1 MNLKQLSKQIGNTF
15 RFRPLP
21 ARLDG
26 DGSRLPE
33 SDDQW
38 RLDAIPEN
46 PTRLR
51 LVNIHTGHVLE
62 LGSDNVREYRSP
74 DFLLL
79 RCNLFISA
87 QGIRIEP
94 IVQQPQAPSAV
105 PSGSSTISLRGAPLD
120 LLRYCVQRES
130 ARLFDWAEADDAM
143 AALDLTAVQYRNAAE
158 ELADLGLVSLLRN
171 GNHASGIA
179 RTILHPHVFLA
190 TASLFL
196 PGINFRDEL
205 KALFEILRQ
214 VPEDHYR
221 IRVQEILKRNLMPL
235 PRLDL
240 TLRGLEDL
248 GYLVGHG
255 PGHQDWG
262 SSLDLE
268 ITTKGR
274 RMLRGDDPYP
284 Y

>member
-1 MNLKQLSKQIGNTF
+1 MNLKELSKRIGNTF

-21 ARLDG
+21 VRLDA

-38 RLDAIPEN
+38 RLEAILEN

-51 LVNIHTGHVLE
+51 LVNIHTSHVLE

-87 QGIRIEP
+87 EGIRIEP
-94 IVQQPQAPSAV
+94 IVQQPQTPSAV
-105 PSGSSTISLRGAPLD
+105 PSGSATIQLRGAPLS
-120 LLRYCVQRES
+120 LLGYCVQRES
-130 ARLFDWAEADDAM
+130 SRLFDYAEADDAM
-143 AALDLTAVQYRNAAE
+143 AALDLTAVQYRNAGE
-158 ELADLGLVSLLRN
+158 ELADLGLVTIHRN
-171 GNHASGIA
+171 GNHASSIG
-179 RTILHPHVFLA
+179 RTVLNPHVFLA
-190 TASLFL
+190 TASIFL
-196 PGINFRDEL
+196 PSVNFRAEL
-205 KALFEILRQ
+205 NALFEVLRQ
-214 VPEDHYR
+214 VPEEHYR
-221 IRVQEILKRNLMPL
+221 MRVQEILKRNLMPL

-262 SSLDLE
+262 SSLDIE
-268 ITTKGR
+268 ITPKGR
-274 RMLRGDDPYP
+274 RMLRGDDPFP